1 MIKNIGTSLFTFF
14 VFISVM
20 LNGISTYAQI
30 RVPFNPR
37 VSAKAPVPYT
47 NTKNYKLQGDFLM
60 LGNTNLTLSS
70 YELDKDN
77 SQNSMKYVNIDNN
90 NPWIINSSSAEL
102 VVPGG
107 ECTEIVYAGL
117 YWSGRVHDIDKS
129 NVSSSPNVF
138 NVNKTARVLQSVN
151 EVNKTVSRNTDFL
164 YVGYRFSDV
173 TRLGT
178 SSGQYYPQY
187 RITGSGRTTYEF
199 VITND
204 PNNRVQYRTGTSGN
218 FQTLES
224 TYNTSTGVA
233 TLNTAFEIEVNGM
246 LLKIVRFTRTTNAT
260 SNASTYQ
267 NSARI
272 HYEVTREIEQDET
285 RSIQLD
291 KHKVKLKANQE
302 SYIDIIAKDSDIY
315 YPTTGDGVMYSA
327 YADITDYVR
336 KNGAANYFVADMAL
350 LEGNGGGTGYYGGW
364 GMVVIYKNASMK
376 WRDITVFDG
385 HAYVAGGTYNYELPI
400 SGFKATQYG
409 NVNVTLGM
417 MAGEGDRMISG
428 DYFEIK
434 RGTEFD
440 RLSHSGNTTGN
451 FFNSSIAVG
460 NTPRNPNLVN
470 NTGFDIAKFDLTN
483 TNNKYIANNAT
494 NATFRYGSTQDTYVI
509 YNMVF
514 AVDAYVPEIVGENK
528 ATSFGGNTPLN
539 NGIITPGQEFEFEL
553 DVYNKGTEAVN
564 SSKIEI
570 PVPSNLHYSGST
582 VIGGL
587 PAGGT
592 VAWIPPVGA
601 PAGTTSAV
609 TPGGT
614 IVWNI
619 GTLPLDATKTKLLA
633 KLKYRFKVS
642 DNCIL
647 LTTNVCGLEVRING
661 KISGTGATSQTP
673 VGSDLVRDYGN
684 DACAGPVYDDFMS
697 TITVSADF
705 LQNCNPPVENGVMQF
720 RAFCSVPTGGF
731 SRAEV
736 VAKYPSGTKF
746 FNVVP
751 TSYNSNVG
759 LVTGN
764 FPVNADGSKK
774 MYYVMVPGMEA
785 NCYAKLEISV
795 EIVTT
800 SPTTKNVTLCYGETI
815 SLENKLS
822 QTGVNK
828 QYELVYFDAAN
839 NPITGTPNPTA
850 VGTHRYFVA
859 EGKDGCVGP
868 KKEFTITIN
877 ALPELAIGVQ
887 NIEVCTNF
895 DYSTTLVASTGAGF
909 SYTWEYST
917 TGGATWETLNNT
929 TFSNKVA
936 LTNNKIE
943 VKHAESQLNG
953 TKVRLSVS
961 NGQCTV
967 TSNVFEIIV
976 KDCPAMTNPMLLNPA
991 IQ

>member
-1 MIKNIGTSLFTFF
+1 MKKYLKIKSASLFTFF
-14 VFISVM
+14 VFTVVAIIGT
-20 LNGISTYAQI
+20 NFTYGQ
-30 RVPFNPR
+30 VKVNFKPR
-37 VSAKAPVPYT
+37 ESSNAPIPYK
-47 NTKNYKLQGDFLM
+47 NVKNYNLQGDFTM
-60 LGNTNLTLSS
+60 IGNTNLTLKNYSDTGS
-70 YELDKDN
+70 NNAEMIFFDIDG
-77 SQNSMKYVNIDNN
+77 DNN
-90 NPWIINSSSAEL
+90 TKNSSSSVL
-102 VVPGG
+102 NLPGG
-107 ECTEIVYAGL
+107 ECTEIIYAGL
-117 YWSGRVHDIDKS
+117 YWSGRAH
-129 NVSSSPNVF
+129 NGGSSPMTF
-138 NVNKTARVLQSVN
+138 
-151 EVNKTVSRNTDFL
+151 DGF
-164 YVGYRFSDV
+164 
-173 TRLGT
+173 
-178 SSGQYYPQY
+178 
-187 RITGSGRTTYEF
+187 
-199 VITND
+199 
-204 PNNRVQYRTGTSGN
+204 
-218 FQTLES
+218 
-224 TYNTSTGVA
+224 
-233 TLNTAFEIEVNGM
+233 
-246 LLKIVRFTRTTNAT
+246 
-260 SNASTYQ
+260 
-267 NSARI
+267 
-272 HYEVTREIEQDET
+272 
-285 RSIQLD
+285 D
-291 KHKVKLKANQE
+291 KRKVKLKAAGD
-302 SYIDIIAKDSDIY
+302 SYVQITAKDSDIY
-315 YPTTGDGVMYSA
+315 YPSTTDDNMYAA
-327 YADITDYVR
+327 YADVTDYVR
-336 KNGAANYFVADMAL
+336 EKGATNYFVADIAL
-350 LEGNGGGTGYYGGW
+350 KTGSGGATGFYGGW
-364 GMVVIYKNASMK
+364 GMVVIYKNSSMT

-385 HAYVAGGTYNYELPI
+385 YGYMASNGGAVTLPV
-400 SGFKATQYG
+400 SGFRAAQYG
-409 NVNVTLGM
+409 DVKVKLGM
-417 MAGEGDRMISG
+417 MAGEGDIGVSG
-428 DYFEIK
+428 DYFRIQK
-434 RGTEFD
+434 RTSAMYEN
-440 RLSHSGNTTGN
+440 LSHGANTTTN
-451 FFNSSIAVG
+451 FFNSSIYTGG
-460 NTPRNPNLVN
+460 NVRNPNKKN
-470 NTGFDIAKFDLTN
+470 NTGIDIAMFDL
-483 TNNKYIANNAT
+483 NNSGNSIINNGQT
-494 NATFRYGSTQDTYVI
+494 STQFQYGTTGDTYII
-509 YNMVF
+509 YNIVF

-528 ATSFGGNTPLN
+528 ATNFGGSTPSN
-539 NGIITPGQEFEFEL
+539 NGTITPGQEFEFEL
-553 DVYNKGTEAVN
+553 DVYNKGTEAVSN
-564 SSKIEI
+564 SKIEI
-570 PVPSNLHYSGST
+570 PVPFNLHYSGST
-582 VIGGL
+582 VIEGL
-587 PAGGT
+587 PAGGS
-592 VAWIPPVGA
+592 VAWVAPDGA
-601 PAGTTSAV
+601 PLETTSAV
-609 TPGGT
+609 TAGGKIIWT
-614 IVWNI
+614 I
-619 GTLPLDATKTKLLA
+619 GTLPLDATKQKLLA

-642 DNCIL
+642 DNCVL
-647 LTTNVCGLEVRING
+647 LSTNVCGLEVRING
-661 KISGTGATSQTP
+661 KISGKGTTSGTQ
-673 VGSDLVRDYGN
+673 VASDLVRDYGN
-684 DACAGPVYDDFMS
+684 GACAGPVYDDFLS
-697 TITVSADF
+697 TISVSADF

-751 TSYNSNVG
+751 ISYNSNVG